1 MEIAKSVKWSAQ
13 LENYFK
19 ELGEKCYCY
28 AYLHK
33 KAEGRFAYRRNF
45 IDLPVIIGSTIA
57 GTLSIGNSAV
67 FGEENE
73 RVASMAIG
81 CLSLAVG
88 VLNTIGS
95 YFAWSKRAEAHRLM
109 TIEYSKLFRFI
120 SIELSLP
127 REERMLCADLLKVV
141 RENYERL
148 MEISPLI
155 PESILDDF
163 KKRFSVDKYANISKP
178 SEANGLEEI
187 EIYKGGGFERF
198 RQVVSEAHSRHL
210 RKDSGKLEI
219 EIPTIEAHK
228 GESDLDV
235 VNLREVK
242 EGEEIV

>member
-1 MEIAKSVKWSAQ
+1 MDIGKTIKWSSQ

-28 AYLHK
+28 AFLHK
-33 KAEGRFAYRRNF
+33 KAEARFAYRRNF

-57 GTLSIGNSAV
+57 GTLSIGSSSV
-67 FGEENE
+67 FGAENE
-73 RVASMAIG
+73 LVAGMAIG
-81 CLSLAVG
+81 ALSLAVG

-95 YFAWSKRAEAHRLM
+95 YFAWSKRAETHRLM

-155 PESILDDF
+155 PENILSDF
-163 KKRFSVDKYANISKP
+163 KRRFSTDKYSGISKP

-187 EIYKGGGFERF
+187 EVYTGGQKLEKLHEDTFHKI
-198 RQVVSEAHSRHL
+198 VSEEDN
-210 RKDSGKLEI
+210 RKDKINTPIQLPKEETMTNI
-219 EIPTIEAHK
+219 RIP
-228 GESDLDV
+228 LDDTTNAENV
-235 VNLREVK
+235 
-242 EGEEIV
+242 